1 MTIEDD
7 IAFFERVPTL
17 GLLGRAAL
25 RILAIGAES
34 RYVHIGEVLF
44 SAGDQADSGFVVQEG
59 SFSLTSRLS
68 DGSNAVT
75 VGPGTLL
82 GELAMLTDTTRPV
95 TATALEPSTV
105 LRIPRG
111 LFLKMLEGYPEAAAR
126 LRDILARRTDQSA
139 RDIYHVRVVMGEQD
153 PK

>member
-1 MTIEDD
+1 
-7 IAFFERVPTL
+7 
-17 GLLGRAAL
+17 
-25 RILAIGAES
+25 
-34 RYVHIGEVLF
+34 
-44 SAGDQADSGFVVQEG
+44 
-59 SFSLTSRLS
+59 
-68 DGSNAVT
+68 
-75 VGPGTLL
+75 
-82 GELAMLTDTTRPV
+82 V